1 MVEAKGK
8 CSMVALT
15 AYEAFLKRLKRKEK
29 CLMATLTTS
38 GNQEKKKERGRG
50 LSVEEDRAR
59 EVSRIR

>member
-1 MVEAKGK
+1 
-8 CSMVALT
+8 MVALT